1 MHLVSF
7 VHANVNCSDFS
18 VSRVFYEQLGFQVVW
33 EVPAVG
39 APDVA
44 AAVGLPPYRVRG
56 AVMALHGD
64 VRTTM
69 IDLLEWQDPRDG
81 TPPYQRLD
89 HIGIARLA
97 FATKD
102 LTADVAELQA
112 HGVTF
117 VGEPVTIAGPDGA
130 PVSFV
135 CFQDPDGTVLEL
147 VQYGGAPD
155 PGGGDL
161 RPRPRSRE

>member
-7 VHANVNCSDFS
+7 VHANINCSDFA
-18 VSRVFYEQLGFQVVW
+18 VSRPFYERLGFDVVW
-33 EVPAVG
+33 EVPEVG

-64 VRTTM
+64 VRSTM
-69 IDLLEWQDPRDG
+69 IDLLEWQDPRG
-81 TPPYQRLD
+81 EGPPYARLD
-89 HIGIARLA
+89 HLGIARLA
-97 FATKD
+97 FATRD
-102 LTADVAELQA
+102 LHADVAELRS

-117 VGEPVTIAGPDGA
+117 VGDPVTIAGPDGR

-135 CFQDPDGTVLEL
+135 CFHDPDGTVLEL
-147 VQYGGAPD
+147 VQYGG
-155 PGGGDL
+155 
-161 RPRPRSRE
+161 E